1 MSPASMD
8 QYIQMHSCMCTKI
21 PPCIPQMH
29 GQWPPMYINAK
40 EIKGDSSC
48 MGAKRA
54 KGGKSTDP
62 RVAVTLW
69 ELREQR

>member
-1 MSPASMD
+1 
-8 QYIQMHSCMCTKI
+8 MHVYKNPSLY
-21 PPCIPQMH
+21 PPNA
-29 GQWPPMYINAK
+29 WPPMYINAK

-62 RVAVTLW
+62 RVEVTLW